1 MKQTNN
7 AIKFL
12 MAQYRAI
19 FKNAYFKGM
28 ATALVLTAGLAAG
41 AAQAN
46 SGYVLQGPDDSK
58 AWKWVELKKDQIT
71 SNSILAGTIA
81 GNKLDT
87 LDSSITPED
96 QAAIKAN
103 GSASNA
109 TIYIGDVPTGALGIG
124 SMTSG
129 AAAGGWATTSGSMI
143 AEASNNTV
151 IVNESGYVDKGKT
164 DARGVIYGGR
174 ANATEGFA
182 VANGNT
188 IRVEKAEASC
198 NKAAAEEKI
207 VGGTALGFTGATAS
221 NNRIII
227 KGTEQ
232 HRQAVAA
239 GNRANTLFGLTGG
252 TVAIKKSGAYGTY
265 EASNNSLE
273 LTAISVNSENTAFL
287 FVAGRADLSSGKPGS
302 AVQVE
307 SGSGIAN
314 NNSVQLS
321 DSVINTSGGSLW
333 ANNIEGGSGSVSTK
347 IDGNGRGISISDST
361 ITSTDNLSLRA
372 SSLTNNKSTGST
384 SVNNSRI
391 EIANTRI
398 NVTGSGKS
406 GEITGAYVQNVA
418 SSNVEAANNTISIT
432 EESSNYNADSKTFAR
447 SITAD
452 ITGANVQNTYSGAD
466 AKLVI
471 SATGNSINVGTAV
484 SVTGD
489 VVGASVSA
497 SGSKIATMSLNDNS
511 VSVAGKVVGNIKAVS
526 FTNQG
531 TAPDA
536 ENNKLSFLNNDVSLL
551 DGADVSSG
559 SLVGGAGKDSVV
571 TIANGSTYTANQTN
585 NNIAS
590 DVIDIDGTVVVDA
603 SKTLTISGF
612 FENGKETADKY
623 HENLTTAGSTAVF
636 KNAGTIKVYGKVV
649 AEDGAVFTGTS
660 ADSQIVVDGY
670 SSKQAAMNDLLKDED
685 RVENAGFG
693 VLGMSSAQLTSYL
706 AADKV
711 LSSTT
716 NDNAGKL
723 VLKSGGALEL
733 TDTGNVDIATT
744 FNFTSGSAQAGQ
756 IQVDA
761 NAQSGG
767 SIIRGNEI
775 TVSRKLASNAVT
787 AGNITAATTY
797 DGLNP
802 LGMSGIQIEANTLH
816 LGASDLSSAKSEDI
830 LFNKATAKNVINF
843 YGLHNNATEEKI
855 KNDGFHLVSAVYG
868 DNYMVTT
875 DQDTGLDYYT
885 ALDGDINGDV
895 TITNDTNDGGSSH
908 SGSLNIQNGNWVA
921 HGNVTLNESG
931 SLLVGG
937 DDGIDDTNSRND
949 PISEDRGPD
958 ATLAFDNDLVVDLSD
973 SADTKITAS
982 GAQTYRYDF
991 DYAAETI
998 GDDRLAQIDL
1008 RNGLTIVGSSA
1019 SGEVGKLNGKTTI
1032 TATSGGVIL
1041 LDSADLNTILTQN
1054 DANSTDSGSGA
1065 YFVANSGGAFIV
1077 TGDVNADFNDFNASG
1092 SISTVHGITLADGG
1106 YLVADSVTISNAGET
1121 GLSTAK
1127 DESSYTF
1134 NSVAWGDGTIDVDD
1148 LVISDLQTTNGT
1160 TKPSGATVYAS
1171 KVTVTEG
1178 DALIHKSLTSNNNTL
1193 ILGVSD
1199 GASEADFTFATDA
1212 VAAEGA
1218 ISVNNLHA
1226 ANGALVFENG
1236 KWDATSTTFDLG
1248 ASGALTV
1255 GGNSGT
1261 DINDQDTYAS
1271 LEALGLKMAAGA
1283 DATIAADGKATFA
1296 RADFSALTVDSG
1308 VVAGTLQNVNVY
1320 GHLIINGDT
1329 SATIT
1334 QNNTQV
1340 DDPKNGVAFG
1350 AEGTLQIRN
1359 NGILEFSGAAVNG
1372 AIIADADYSTAASVT
1387 EAMVDGYTKIANYG
1401 GVLKLDF
1408 ASGTEFSAEAIKQLK
1423 TELFTSGSLND
1434 GVLTAGGIL
1443 NIGDAS
1449 FHGIQ
1454 NPTPLEGEGLSGY
1467 TAKWEDVEDFS
1478 DIYGNDVTNNT
1489 LMQTNVSDIR
1499 VGNRVQGHWGSLSM
1513 ASDSATSAQVTI
1525 AGHTT
1530 LNYAEGNR
1538 GYFISNASR
1547 NAALGADVQAQKSL
1561 KLVNNGT
1568 EASIGNVT
1576 LQGVTDNSGN
1586 ALDVDT
1592 NFTTLE
1598 VTGAGT
1604 TTIRSVNGIGGL
1616 NAQGYG
1622 YADGT
1627 AFKVSANTNVTED
1640 IDNIEYVDVANAS
1653 LSAQNADVHSIN
1665 GINANIT
1672 IADTASFNEA
1682 EVLGGKFSTKLANY
1696 DHRNSDDNTVLVSNG
1711 GTFSA
1716 EKFVFADNTGG
1727 TANSTRG
1734 YLEVGVD
1741 LSLLSAED
1749 LTLDDGSKVTTG
1761 AGYFEAGVMELNG
1774 NTIVVDPEY
1783 GDGTSVAAVGKF
1795 QLNDRQTYKYANDKG
1810 VLEGELLIGKNAALG
1825 IGATLA
1831 ETKDAISTY
1840 QQNGSLQED
1849 RYGSILYLNGQL
1861 TVSNGSSIS
1870 LNSSKDAKTDADIRE
1885 ANKYVIAENQHD
1897 QYAALGLGANTAI
1910 LMTENA
1916 FEDDKGAKTG
1926 TAIYFDRKAAVVNGA
1941 GGDIILAGD
1950 FDAAEKLN
1958 IFNDKDNNG
1967 VRVEGSIDVRTQNG
1981 FLMYTLSGEDEGMG
1995 VQLQVDKVHA
2005 YGVMSDASDPVV
2017 ETLIAYH
2024 TERGGAT
2031 TDSNNNA
2038 GDNSSNDT
2046 VPASVVEAQQPN
2058 TVAQTETRSG
2068 PILDG
2073 TPSDTPN
2080 ENPDQGQDGA
2090 TGGEGDAGTDG
2101 SQDTPQTSNVRGYS
2115 SFLSMVSNNT
2125 HGAPAEAAARL
2136 AIYGGAV
2143 QAAMAA
2149 TSSTTDA
2156 IAARMGVGNTAN
2168 ITMAN
2173 NGQGAALWLA
2183 PVYKTHDSDSFDSQ
2197 GLDYGVDLNLYGV
2210 ALGADFEFMPG
2221 LTAGIMFNVG
2231 SGDADG
2237 QGNAAANNTSNDFD
2251 YWGAAI
2257 YGNYTYDALSVTAD
2271 VSYTAVDNDLE
2282 ATTGMQQYGKLESS
2296 TDTTAISLGV
2306 TAKYTFDFGGVEVA
2320 PHAGLRYT
2328 NIDLD
2333 DYSIKSNG
2341 ETIADYSADKVNIF
2355 SIPVGVTFAKEFT
2368 GDAWTVKPSLDLTLT
2383 GNFGDDDIS
2392 GDVSWTGVDGLVT
2405 PVSSEYMDDFTYG
2418 ATLGIEAA
2426 STGGFSLG
2434 LGVNYTGSSNVDE
2447 FGVNANAR
2455 FVF

>member
-19 FKNAYFKGM
+19 FKNAYFKGI
-28 ATALVLTAGLAAG
+28 ATALVLTAGLGMTANTAEAKALTLTGDNTHYYFNASNTEWYQHKATNHTQNGITAG
-41 AAQAN
+41 A
-46 SGYVLQGPDDSK
+46 
-58 AWKWVELKKDQIT
+58 
-71 SNSILAGTIA
+71 IA
-81 GNKLDT
+81 GDGLSGSTISTEQKLNTATSGDIVIGSGSGALT
-87 LDSSITPED
+87 SIT
-96 QAAIKAN
+96 KGN
-103 GSASNA
+103 
-109 TIYIGDVPTGALGIG
+109 V
-124 SMTSG
+124 
-129 AAAGGWATTSGSMI
+129 AGGWAQADDDSAITVSAIHNNVTVNSSGSVTKNSQ
-143 AEASNNTV
+143 SN
-151 IVNESGYVDKGKT
+151 
-164 DARGVIYGGR
+164 RGGIYGGY
-174 ANATEGFA
+174 ALA
-182 VANGNT
+182 
-188 IRVEKAEASC
+188 KAGTAIASF
-198 NKAAAEEKI
+198 NEITVQKGQNYRSTAAADEFI
-207 VGGTALGFTGATAS
+207 RGGRATGKLGATANS
-221 NNRIII
+221 NIVTITGEDGHLQNVAVGS
-227 KGTEQ
+227 GTGYIGLGGGM
-232 HRQAVAA
+232 AVVSSNDAQ
-239 GNRANTLFGLTGG
+239 
-252 TVAIKKSGAYGTY
+252 GTY
-265 EASNNSLE
+265 EASGNELL
-273 LTAISVNSENTAFL
+273 LTAIDANNDGQSLNFTGGKS
-287 FVAGRADLSSGKPGS
+287 DLSSGGS
-302 AVQVE
+302 
-307 SGSGIAN
+307 STGTTNTKGIASN
-314 NNSVQLS
+314 NYIQLKDSNINVSGGTLFANQVQGASGASV
-321 DSVINTSGGSLW
+321 SVI
-333 ANNIEGGSGSVSTK
+333 
-347 IDGNGRGISISDST
+347 DGQGRGISISDSKISNSASKNSARLNVIANRIYGEGSGDSSAT
-361 ITSTDNLSLRA
+361 NGLLS
-372 SSLTNNKSTGST
+372 
-384 SVNNSRI
+384 
-391 EIANTRI
+391 IANTSI
-398 NVTGSGKS
+398 SKGKS
-406 GEITGAYVQNVA
+406 IITLAGADLDVKSLSSLATNNVVQITEQSKNYNSDTKGYTNEISADIRGVNITNREN
-418 SSNVEAANNTISIT
+418 SSNKFVIT
-432 EESSNYNADSKTFAR
+432 
-447 SITAD
+447 
-452 ITGANVQNTYSGAD
+452 
-466 AKLVI
+466 
-471 SATGNSINVGTAV
+471 ATGNEVNIGQYV
-484 SVTGD
+484 SVIGD
-489 VVGASVSA
+489 VTGARVTA
-497 SGSKIATMSLNDNS
+497 SGDKIDSMQLNDNS

-526 FTNQG
+526 YTNSDTG
-531 TAPDA
+531 GSIDA
-536 ENNKLSFLNNDVSLL
+536 KKNKLSFLNNDVSLL
-551 DGADVSSG
+551 NGADVSSG
-559 SLVGGAGKDSVV
+559 DLVGGAGKNSVI
-571 TIANGSTYTANQTN
+571 TIAAGSTYTANQDGGN
-585 NNIAS
+585 SIAS

-603 SKTLTISGF
+603 SKELTISGF
-612 FENGKETADKY
+612 FENGKEDANKY
-623 HENLTTAGSTAVF
+623 HENLTTVGSTAVF
-636 KNAGTIKVYGKVV
+636 KNAGTINVYGKVM

-660 ADSQIVVDGY
+660 ADSQIVVDA
-670 SSKQAAMNDLLKDED
+670 SKGVSDLDSLLAPENQ
-685 RVENAGFG
+685 VENADLG
-693 VLGMSSAQLTSYL
+693 VLGMSSAQLKSYL
-706 AADKV
+706 SADKV
-711 LSSTT
+711 LNNT
-716 NDNAGKL
+716 NNDIAGKL
-723 VLKSGGALEL
+723 VLQSGGALEL

-744 FNFTSGSAQAGQ
+744 FNFTSGSAVAGQ
-756 IQVDA
+756 IEVVDDDT
-761 NAQSGG
+761 NGG

-775 TVSRKLASNAVT
+775 TVSRQLASNAVT

-797 DGLNP
+797 EGLTAT
-802 LGMSGIQIEANTLH
+802 GMTGIQIEANTLH

-830 LFNKATAKNVINF
+830 LFDKATAKNVINF
-843 YGLHNNATEEKI
+843 YGLHNDTKEDGI
-855 KNDGFHLVSAVYG
+855 QNDGFHLVSDVLG

-895 TITNDTNDGGSSH
+895 TITNDTNSH
-908 SGSLNIQNGNWVA
+908 SGSLTIQNGNWVA
-921 HGNVTLNESG
+921 HGNVTLNKSG
-931 SLLVGG
+931 SLVVGG
-937 DDGIDDTNSRND
+937 DDGIDETGIGDGKIAEN
-949 PISEDRGPD
+949 RGPD

-973 SADTKITAS
+973 SAETEIKAEGEIST
-982 GAQTYRYDF
+982 RYNF
-991 DYAAETI
+991 EKAAETI

-1008 RNGLTIVGSSA
+1008 RNGLTIVGRQSD
-1019 SGEVGKLNGKTTI
+1019 GKFQGTTTI

-1041 LDSADLNTILTQN
+1041 LDSSDLNTILSQN
-1054 DANSTDSGSGA
+1054 DKIDDADGTASTSGA
-1065 YFVANSGGAFIV
+1065 FFKADNGGAFIV
-1077 TGDVNADFNDFNASG
+1077 TGDVAADFNDFNADG
-1092 SISTVHGITLADGG
+1092 AKNGITLNNKG
-1106 YLVADSVTISNAGET
+1106 YLVADSVTISNAGEA
-1121 GLSTAK
+1121 GLNSAQ
-1127 DESSYTF
+1127 DESNSYDF
-1134 NSVAWGDGTIDVDD
+1134 KKVAWGNGTIKVDD
-1148 LVISDLQTTNGT
+1148 LVISDLQTTKG
-1160 TKPSGATVYAS
+1160 TKPAGSTVYAS

-1193 ILGVSD
+1193 ILGD
-1199 GASEADFTFATDA
+1199 AETAANKANFTFATDA
-1212 VAAEGA
+1212 VAEEGA

-1248 ASGALTV
+1248 ASGTLTV
-1255 GGNSGT
+1255 GGDSYT
-1261 DINDQDTYAS
+1261 DINDQDTYAT
-1271 LEALGLKMAAGA
+1271 LEALSLKMAAGA

-1296 RADFSALTVDSG
+1296 RADFSALTVGSNPSG
-1308 VVAGTLQNVNVY
+1308 DPQNVNVY

-1329 SATIT
+1329 SATIAG

-1401 GVLKLDF
+1401 GVLKLNF
-1408 ASGTEFSAEAIKQLK
+1408 ASGTEFSDEAIKQLK
-1423 TELFTSGSLND
+1423 TELFTASSLND

-1443 NIGDAS
+1443 HIGDAS
-1449 FHGIQ
+1449 FHGIK
-1454 NPTPLEGEGLSGY
+1454 NPDPLEGEGLSGY
-1467 TAKWEDVEDFS
+1467 KAKWEDVKDFS
-1478 DIYGNDVTNNT
+1478 DIYGTDVVNT
-1489 LMQTNVSDIR
+1489 TLSHTNVYDIR
-1499 VGNRVQGHWGSLSM
+1499 AGEQVQGHWGSLTM

-1530 LNYAEGNR
+1530 LYYAEGNR

-1576 LQGVTDNSGN
+1576 LQGVTDKSGN

-1604 TTIRSVNGIGGL
+1604 TTIRSVNGIGGI
-1616 NAQGYG
+1616 NAQG

-1682 EVLGGKFSTKLANY
+1682 EILGGTFTTKLANY
-1696 DHRNSDDNTVLVSNG
+1696 DHLSDDDNTVLVSNG

-1741 LSLLSAED
+1741 LSLLSDEE

-1783 GDGTSVAAVGKF
+1783 GDNTSVAAVGKF
-1795 QLNDRQTYKYANDKG
+1795 QLNDRQTYKYDNDKG

-1825 IGATLA
+1825 VGATLA

-1861 TVSNGSSIS
+1861 TVSDGSSIS

-1885 ANKYVIAENQHD
+1885 ANKYVIAENQHN

-1981 FLMYTLSGEDEGMG
+1981 FLMYTLSGEDVGMG
-1995 VQLQVDKVHA
+1995 VQLEVDKAHA
-2005 YGVMSDASDPVV
+2005 YGIMSDASDPVI

-2031 TDSNNNA
+2031 TDSNTNA
-2038 GDNSSNDT
+2038 GDSSSDET
-2046 VPASVVEAQQPN
+2046 IQASVIETQQSS
-2058 TVAQTETRSG
+2058 TVAQTENRSG
-2068 PILDG
+2068 AILD
-2073 TPSDTPN
+2073 TPSNTTP

-2090 TGGEGDAGTDG
+2090 TGGEGSGNEGTGSEG
-2101 SQDTPQTSNVRGYS
+2101 SQDTTQTSNIRGYS

-2210 ALGADFEFMPG
+2210 ALGADFEFMPS
-2221 LTAGIMFNVG
+2221 LKAGIMFNVG

-2237 QGNAAANNTSNDFD
+2237 QGNTAANNT
-2251 YWGAAI
+2251 GAAI

-2282 ATTGMQQYGKLESS
+2282 ATTGMDQFTKLESS

-2341 ETIADYSADKVNIF
+2341 ETIADYNADKVNIF

-2368 GDAWTVKPSLDLTLT
+2368 GDAWTVKPSLDLTLS

-2392 GDVSWTGVDGLVT
+2392 GDVSWTGVDNLVT

>member
-41 AAQAN
+41 AAQAAAATEGYLYRNTKWDNNGSSYEYIAINAILAGQVAGDALKYDGNALDANKQSTTASGGTLTIGERN
-46 SGYVLQGPDDSK
+46 SGDGTQYMQNGTAAGNWAEASGSGVNVTATSGSVTVNSNGYVLNKG
-58 AWKWVELKKDQIT
+58 
-71 SNSILAGTIA
+71 SNT
-81 GNKLDT
+81 
-87 LDSSITPED
+87 
-96 QAAIKAN
+96 
-103 GSASNA
+103 
-109 TIYIGDVPTGALGIG
+109 
-124 SMTSG
+124 
-129 AAAGGWATTSGSMI
+129 
-143 AEASNNTV
+143 
-151 IVNESGYVDKGKT
+151 
-164 DARGVIYGGR
+164 ARGVIYGGR
-174 ANATEGFA
+174 ASSLAGSATATYNKVLVKRTADLNTPAASNA
-182 VANGNT
+182 
-188 IRVEKAEASC
+188 IRGAHAH
-198 NKAAAEEKI
+198 
-207 VGGTALGFTGATAS
+207 GFTGATA
-221 NNRIII
+221 NN
-227 KGTEQ
+227 
-232 HRQAVAA
+232 
-239 GNRANTLFGLTGG
+239 NTVEIYGYTNGG
-252 TVAIKKSGAYGTY
+252 TTTRQEIAVQGATDLNAGTAVIASVKVDGQANGKADQATGKY
-265 EASNNSLE
+265 EASNNDIT
-273 LTAISVNSENTAFL
+273 LTYVSATSTSKAL
-287 FVAGRADLSSGKPGS
+287 DFVAGKVGLGIKSKYASGAYGVAENNHFKMTN
-302 AVQVE
+302 
-307 SGSGIAN
+307 GI
-314 NNSVQLS
+314 
-321 DSVINTSGGSLW
+321 INTSGGYLRANWITNASGAGTASIDGKGRGIEIVDSEISTKDTTTLSLIVNEVDHLGTGTVK
-333 ANNIEGGSGSVSTK
+333 ADNGRISIDHTQINDGVNVIGSKVSTK
-347 IDGNGRGISISDST
+347 GVT
-361 ITSTDNLSLRA
+361 TSA
-372 SSLTNNKSTGST
+372 SNNE
-384 SVNNSRI
+384 V
-391 EIANTRI
+391 
-398 NVTGSGKS
+398 
-406 GEITGAYVQNVA
+406 
-418 SSNVEAANNTISIT
+418 SIT
-432 EESSNYNADSKTFAR
+432 EKSTNYDSTTKTYQK
-447 SITAD
+447 SVNAD
-452 ITGANVQNTYSGAD
+452 ITGATVTNNGTAD
-466 AKLVI
+466 KLVI
-471 SATGNSINVGTAV
+471 NATGNSIDIGSAV
-484 SVTGD
+484 SVSGD
-489 VVGASVSA
+489 VFGASVSA
-497 SGSKIATMSLNDNS
+497 SGDKIATMNLNDNS
-511 VSVAGKVVGNIKAVS
+511 VSVAGKVVGNVKAVS
-526 FTNQG
+526 YTNSNAG
-531 TAPDA
+531 GSIVAKK
-536 ENNKLSFLNNDVSLL
+536 NKLSFLNNDVSLL
-551 DGADVSSG
+551 AGADVSSG
-559 SLVGGAGKDSVV
+559 DLVGGAGKDSVL
-571 TIANGSTYTANQTN
+571 TIAAGSTYTANQAIN
-585 NNIAS
+585 KIAS
-590 DVIDIDGTVVVDA
+590 DVIDIDGTVIVEAD
-603 SKTLTISGF
+603 KTLNISGF
-612 FENGKETADKY
+612 YKNGLNTAKRY
-623 HENLTTAGSTAVF
+623 HENLTTVGSSAVI
-636 KNAGTIKVYGKVV
+636 KNAGTIQVYGKVM
-649 AEDGAVFTGTS
+649 ADNGAIFTGTS
-660 ADSQIVVDGY
+660 ANSEIVVDA
-670 SSKQAAMNDLLKDED
+670 SKGVKNLDSLLAPENQ
-685 RVENAGFG
+685 VENADLG
-693 VLGMSSAQLTSYL
+693 VLGMSSAQLKSYL
-706 AADKV
+706 SVDKV

-716 NDNAGKL
+716 NDIAGKL
-723 VLKSGGALEL
+723 VLQSGGALEL

-744 FNFTSGSAQAGQ
+744 FNFTSGAAVAGQ

-761 NAQSGG
+761 NDVNSG

-797 DGLNP
+797 TGLTAT
-802 LGMSGIQIEANTLH
+802 GMTGIQIEANTLH
-816 LGASDLSSAKSEDI
+816 LGASDLSSDKSEEI
-830 LFNKATAKNVINF
+830 LFDKATAKNVINF
-843 YGLHNNATEEKI
+843 YGLHNDSTEE

-895 TITNDTNDGGSSH
+895 TITKDDKTN
-908 SGSLNIQNGNWVA
+908 SGSLNIKNGNWVA

-931 SLLVGG
+931 SLVVGR
-937 DDGIDDTNSRND
+937 DDGIDETGTGNNQ
-949 PISEDRGPD
+949 ITENRGPD
-958 ATLAFDNDLVVDLSD
+958 ATLAFDNDLVVDLST
-973 SADTKITAS
+973 SAVTEIKAEGEIS
-982 GAQTYRYDF
+982 ERYDF

-1008 RNGLTIVGSSA
+1008 RNGLTIKGDTN
-1019 SGEVGKLNGKTTI
+1019 GKLNGKTTI

-1041 LDSADLNTILTQN
+1041 LDSSDLNTILTQN
-1054 DANSTDSGSGA
+1054 DANGTESGSGA
-1065 YFVANSGGAFIV
+1065 LFVANSGGAFIV
-1077 TGDVNADFNDFNASG
+1077 TGDVNADFDDFNASG
-1092 SISTVHGITLADGG
+1092 SSSNVNGITLADDG
-1106 YLVADSVTISNAGET
+1106 YLVADSVTISNAGEA
-1121 GLSTAK
+1121 GLNSAQ
-1127 DESSYTF
+1127 DESSSSF
-1134 NSVAWGDGTIDVDD
+1134 NFKEVAWGDGTIEVDD

-1160 TKPSGATVYAS
+1160 SKPSGASVYAS

-1212 VAAEGA
+1212 FADEGA
-1218 ISVNNLHA
+1218 ISVNNLQVL
-1226 ANGALVFENG
+1226 NGSSLTFHNG

-1248 ASGALTV
+1248 ANGALTV
-1255 GGNSGT
+1255 GGDSHS
-1261 DINDQDTYAS
+1261 DINDQDTYAT
-1271 LEALGLKMAAGA
+1271 LNALGLKMAAGA

-1296 RADFSALTVDSG
+1296 RADFSALTVGSNPSG
-1308 VVAGTLQNVNVY
+1308 DPQNVNVY

-1334 QNNTQV
+1334 QNNAQV

-1359 NGILEFSGAAVNG
+1359 NGILEFGSAAVNG

-1387 EAMVDGYTKIANYG
+1387 DAMVDGYTKIANNG
-1401 GVLKLDF
+1401 GVLKLNF
-1408 ASGTEFSAEAIKQLK
+1408 ASGTEFSDEAIKQLK
-1423 TELFTSGSLND
+1423 TELFTASSLND

-1443 NIGDAS
+1443 HIGDAS
-1449 FHGIQ
+1449 FHGIK
-1454 NPTPLEGEGLSGY
+1454 NPDPLEGEGLSGY
-1467 TAKWEDVEDFS
+1467 KAKWKDVKDFS
-1478 DIYGNDVTNNT
+1478 DIYGTDVVNT
-1489 LMQTNVSDIR
+1489 TLSHTNVYDIR
-1499 VGNRVQGHWGSLSM
+1499 AGEQVQGHWGSLTM

-1576 LQGVTDNSGN
+1576 LQGVSESSGN
-1586 ALDVDT
+1586 NILDVKK
-1592 NFTTLE
+1592 NYTTLE

-1604 TTIRSVNGIGGL
+1604 TSILSVKGMGTDDGQGH
-1616 NAQGYG
+1616 AQG
-1622 YADGT
+1622 T
-1627 AFKVSANTNVTED
+1627 VFKVNANTNVTED

-1716 EKFVFADNTGG
+1716 EKFVFADHTGSIG
-1727 TANSTRG
+1727 EGTRG
-1734 YLEVGVD
+1734 YLEVGID
-1741 LSLLSAED
+1741 LSLLPAED
-1749 LTLDDGSKVTTG
+1749 LTLDDDSKVTTG

-1783 GDGTSVAAVGKF
+1783 GDNTSVAAVGKF
-1795 QLNDRQTYKYANDKG
+1795 QLNDRQTYKYDNDKG

-1831 ETKDAISTY
+1831 ETKNAISTY

-1981 FLMYTLSGEDEGMG
+1981 FLMYTLSGEDAGMG
-1995 VQLQVDKVHA
+1995 VQLEVDKAHA
-2005 YGVMSDASDPVV
+2005 YGIMSDASDPVI

-2031 TDSNNNA
+2031 TDSNTNA
-2038 GDNSSNDT
+2038 GDSSSDET
-2046 VPASVVEAQQPN
+2046 IQASVIETQQSS
-2058 TVAQTETRSG
+2058 TVAQTENRSG
-2068 PILDG
+2068 AILD
-2073 TPSDTPN
+2073 TPSDTTP

-2090 TGGEGDAGTDG
+2090 TGGEGSGNEGTGSDG
-2101 SQDTPQTSNVRGYS
+2101 SQDSTQTSNVRGYS

-2251 YWGAAI
+2251 YWGAAL

-2282 ATTGMQQYGKLESS
+2282 ATTGMDQFTKLESS

-2306 TAKYTFDFGGVEVA
+2306 TAKYTFDLAGVEVA

-2341 ETIADYSADKVNIF
+2341 ESIADYSADKVNIF

-2392 GDVSWTGVDGLVT
+2392 GDVSWTGVNNLVT

>member
-1 MKQTNN
+1 MT
-7 AIKFL
+7 L
-12 MAQYRAI
+12 
-19 FKNAYFKGM
+19 
-28 ATALVLTAGLAAG
+28 LA
-41 AAQAN
+41 
-46 SGYVLQGPDDSK
+46 
-58 AWKWVELKKDQIT
+58 
-71 SNSILAGTIA
+71 
-81 GNKLDT
+81 
-87 LDSSITPED
+87 
-96 QAAIKAN
+96 
-103 GSASNA
+103 
-109 TIYIGDVPTGALGIG
+109 
-124 SMTSG
+124 
-129 AAAGGWATTSGSMI
+129 
-143 AEASNNTV
+143 
-151 IVNESGYVDKGKT
+151 
-164 DARGVIYGGR
+164 
-174 ANATEGFA
+174 
-182 VANGNT
+182 
-188 IRVEKAEASC
+188 
-198 NKAAAEEKI
+198 
-207 VGGTALGFTGATAS
+207 
-221 NNRIII
+221 
-227 KGTEQ
+227 
-232 HRQAVAA
+232 
-239 GNRANTLFGLTGG
+239 
-252 TVAIKKSGAYGTY
+252 
-265 EASNNSLE
+265 
-273 LTAISVNSENTAFL
+273 
-287 FVAGRADLSSGKPGS
+287 
-302 AVQVE
+302 
-307 SGSGIAN
+307 
-314 NNSVQLS
+314 
-321 DSVINTSGGSLW
+321 
-333 ANNIEGGSGSVSTK
+333 
-347 IDGNGRGISISDST
+347 
-361 ITSTDNLSLRA
+361 
-372 SSLTNNKSTGST
+372 
-384 SVNNSRI
+384 
-391 EIANTRI
+391 
-398 NVTGSGKS
+398 
-406 GEITGAYVQNVA
+406 
-418 SSNVEAANNTISIT
+418 
-432 EESSNYNADSKTFAR
+432 
-447 SITAD
+447 
-452 ITGANVQNTYSGAD
+452 GANV
-466 AKLVI
+466 
-471 SATGNSINVGTAV
+471 
-484 SVTGD
+484 
-489 VVGASVSA
+489 
-497 SGSKIATMSLNDNS
+497 
-511 VSVAGKVVGNIKAVS
+511 
-526 FTNQG
+526 
-531 TAPDA
+531 
-536 ENNKLSFLNNDVSLL
+536 
-551 DGADVSSG
+551 SSG
-559 SLVGGAGKDSVV
+559 NLLGGAGKDSVV
-571 TIANGSTYTANQTN
+571 TIAANSTYVVDAANQT
-585 NNIAS
+585 IGS
-590 DVIDIDGTVVVDA
+590 DVVDIDGTIDVKEG
-603 SKTLTISGF
+603 KTLWLNGF
-612 FENGKETADKY
+612 FKDGFSVNSNKFN
-623 HENLTTAGSTAVF
+623 ENLTSVGSSAVF
-636 KNAGTIKVYGKVV
+636 KNAGTINIYGKVM
-649 AEDGAVFTGTS
+649 AESGAVFTATS
-660 ADSQIVVDGY
+660 SDALIKVTADSNAQVNMDKE
-670 SSKQAAMNDLLKDED
+670 SLLKPED
-685 RVENAGFG
+685 RVANAGFG
-693 VLGMSSAQLTSYL
+693 VMGLSSAQLASYL
-706 AADKV
+706 TADKV
-711 LSSTT
+711 LGSNT
-716 NDNAGKL
+716 NDFAGKIQFT
-723 VLKSGGALEL
+723 SGAALEL
-733 TDTGNVDIATT
+733 TDTANVDLSTT
-744 FNFTSGSAQAGQ
+744 FNFTSGAAAAGQ
-756 IQVDA
+756 IQVDTDA
-761 NAQSGG
+761 TSGKG
-767 SIIRGNEI
+767 TIIRGNELTI
-775 TVSRKLASNAVT
+775 SRQLASNAVT
-787 AGNITAATTY
+787 AGSITAATTY
-797 DGLNP
+797 EGLQA
-802 LGMSGIQIEANTLH
+802 LGMSGLQIEANTLH
-816 LGASDLSSAKSEDI
+816 LGASDLTSARAEDI
-830 LFNKATAKNVINF
+830 LFDKATAKNVINF
-843 YGLHNNATEEKI
+843 YGLHNDKTDEGIA
-855 KNDGFHLVSAVYG
+855 NDGFHLVSDVYG
-868 DNYMVTT
+868 DNYMLTT
-875 DQDTGLDYYT
+875 DQNTGFDYYT

-895 TITNDTNDGGSSH
+895 TITDDNTN
-908 SGSLNIQNGNWVA
+908 SGSLVIQNGNWVA
-921 HGNVTLNESG
+921 HGNVKLTG
-931 SLLVGG
+931 DGKLLVGNG
-937 DDGIDDTNSRND
+937 EDGIEDNDTGDTDTS
-949 PISEDRGPD
+949 PD
-958 ATLAFDNDLVVDLSD
+958 ATLAFDNDLVVDLSTTGT
-973 SADTKITAS
+973 DTTIEAK
-982 GAQTYRYDF
+982 GAIDGRYDF
-991 DYAAETI
+991 EHAAETV

-1008 RNGLTIVGSSA
+1008 RNGLTIVGQPSD
-1019 SGEVGKLNGKTTI
+1019 GKFQGTATI

-1041 LDSADLNTILTQN
+1041 LDSSDLNTILSQN
-1054 DANSTDSGSGA
+1054 DKIDNADGTASTSGA
-1065 YFVANSGGAFIV
+1065 SFKADNGGAFIV
-1077 TGDVNADFNDFNASG
+1077 TGDVAADFNDFNASG
-1092 SISTVHGITLADGG
+1092 SSSTVNGITLADGG
-1106 YLVADSVTISNAGET
+1106 YLVADSVTISNAGEA
-1121 GLSTAK
+1121 GLNSAQ
-1127 DESSYTF
+1127 DESSSYKF
-1134 NSVAWGDGTIDVDD
+1134 KEVEWGDGTIEVDD

-1160 TKPSGATVYAS
+1160 SKPSGASVYAS

-1193 ILGVSD
+1193 ILGVED
-1199 GASEADFTFATDA
+1199 GASEADFIFATDA
-1212 VAAEGA
+1212 VAGEGA
-1218 ISVNNLHA
+1218 ISVNNLQVL
-1226 ANGALVFENG
+1226 NGSSLTFHNG

-1255 GGNSGT
+1255 GGNSDT
-1261 DINDQDTYAS
+1261 DINDQDTSAT

-1296 RADFSALTVDSG
+1296 RADFSALTVDSSAP
-1308 VVAGTLQNVNVY
+1308 AGTLQNVNVY

-1334 QNNTQV
+1334 QNNAQV

-1359 NGILEFSGAAVNG
+1359 NGILEFRGAAVNG

-1401 GVLKLDF
+1401 GVLKLNF
-1408 ASGTEFSAEAIKQLK
+1408 ASGTEFSADAIKQLK

-1443 NIGDAS
+1443 HIGDAS
-1449 FHGIQ
+1449 FHGIK
-1454 NPTPLEGEGLSGY
+1454 NPDPLEGEGLSGY
-1467 TAKWEDVEDFS
+1467 KAKWEDVKDFS
-1478 DIYGNDVTNNT
+1478 DIYGTDVVNT
-1489 LMQTNVSDIR
+1489 TLSHTNVYDIR
-1499 VGNRVQGHWGSLSM
+1499 AGEQVQGHWGSLTM
-1513 ASDSATSAQVTI
+1513 ASDSANSAQVTI

-1576 LQGVTDNSGN
+1576 LQGVSESSGN
-1586 ALDVDT
+1586 NILDVKK
-1592 NFTTLE
+1592 NYTTLE

-1604 TTIRSVNGIGGL
+1604 TSILSVKGMGTDDGQGH
-1616 NAQGYG
+1616 AQG
-1622 YADGT
+1622 T
-1627 AFKVSANTNVTED
+1627 VFKVNANTNVTED

-1741 LSLLSAED
+1741 LSLLSDEE
-1749 LTLDDGSKVTTG
+1749 LTLDDGSHVTTG
-1761 AGYFEAGVMELNG
+1761 TGYFEAGVVELNG

-1783 GDGTSVAAVGKF
+1783 GDNTSVAAVGKF

-1981 FLMYTLSGEDEGMG
+1981 FLMYTLSGEDAGMG
-1995 VQLQVDKVHA
+1995 VQLEVDKAHA
-2005 YGVMSDASDPVV
+2005 YGIMSDASDPVI

-2031 TDSNNNA
+2031 TDSNTSA
-2038 GDNSSNDT
+2038 GNSNSDET
-2046 VPASVVEAQQPN
+2046 IQASVIETQQSS
-2058 TVAQTETRSG
+2058 TVAQTENRSG
-2068 PILDG
+2068 AILD
-2073 TPSDTPN
+2073 TPSDTTP

-2090 TGGEGDAGTDG
+2090 TGGEGSGNEGTGSDG
-2101 SQDTPQTSNVRGYS
+2101 SQDSTQTSNVRGYS

-2221 LTAGIMFNVG
+2221 LKAGVMFNVG

-2282 ATTGMQQYGKLESS
+2282 ATTGMDQFTKLESS

-2306 TAKYTFDFGGVEVA
+2306 TAKYTFDLAGVEVA

-2341 ETIADYSADKVNIF
+2341 ESIADYSADKVNIF

>member
-1 MKQTNN
+1 ME
-7 AIKFL
+7 
-12 MAQYRAI
+12 R
-19 FKNAYFKGM
+19 
-28 ATALVLTAGLAAG
+28 
-41 AAQAN
+41 
-46 SGYVLQGPDDSK
+46 P
-58 AWKWVELKKDQIT
+58 
-71 SNSILAGTIA
+71 
-81 GNKLDT
+81 
-87 LDSSITPED
+87 
-96 QAAIKAN
+96 
-103 GSASNA
+103 
-109 TIYIGDVPTGALGIG
+109 
-124 SMTSG
+124 
-129 AAAGGWATTSGSMI
+129 
-143 AEASNNTV
+143 
-151 IVNESGYVDKGKT
+151 
-164 DARGVIYGGR
+164 
-174 ANATEGFA
+174 
-182 VANGNT
+182 
-188 IRVEKAEASC
+188 
-198 NKAAAEEKI
+198 
-207 VGGTALGFTGATAS
+207 
-221 NNRIII
+221 
-227 KGTEQ
+227 
-232 HRQAVAA
+232 
-239 GNRANTLFGLTGG
+239 
-252 TVAIKKSGAYGTY
+252 
-265 EASNNSLE
+265 
-273 LTAISVNSENTAFL
+273 
-287 FVAGRADLSSGKPGS
+287 
-302 AVQVE
+302 
-307 SGSGIAN
+307 
-314 NNSVQLS
+314 
-321 DSVINTSGGSLW
+321 
-333 ANNIEGGSGSVSTK
+333 
-347 IDGNGRGISISDST
+347 
-361 ITSTDNLSLRA
+361 
-372 SSLTNNKSTGST
+372 
-384 SVNNSRI
+384 
-391 EIANTRI
+391 
-398 NVTGSGKS
+398 
-406 GEITGAYVQNVA
+406 
-418 SSNVEAANNTISIT
+418 T
-432 EESSNYNADSKTFAR
+432 EESSNYKADSKTFKR

-452 ITGANVQNTYSGAD
+452 ITGAEVKNTYNTAQ
-466 AKLVI
+466 KLVI
-471 SATGNSINVGTAV
+471 NATGNSIDIGSAV

-497 SGSKIATMSLNDNS
+497 SGDKIATMSLNDNS
-511 VSVAGKVVGNIKAVS
+511 VSVAGKVVGNVKAVN
-526 FTNQG
+526 FTNTKSSG
-531 TAPDA
+531 
-536 ENNKLSFLNNDVSLL
+536 EVSGSVSFLNNDVSLL
-551 DGADVSSG
+551 NGADVSSG
-559 SLVGGAGKDSVV
+559 DLVGGAGKNSVI
-571 TIANGSTYTANQTN
+571 TIAAGSTYTANQTTN
-585 NNIAS
+585 SIAS
-590 DVIDIDGTVVVDA
+590 DVIDIDGTVIVDA
-603 SKTLTISGF
+603 SKELTISGF
-612 FENGKETADKY
+612 FKDGDEDATEY
-623 HENLTTAGSTAVF
+623 HENLTSVGSTAVF
-636 KNAGTIKVYGKVV
+636 KNAGTINVYGKVM
-649 AEDGAVFTGTS
+649 AENGAVFTGTNANS
-660 ADSQIVVDGY
+660 KIVVDA
-670 SSKQAAMNDLLKDED
+670 SKGVDDLDTLLKPED
-685 RVENAGFG
+685 QVENAGLG

-706 AADKV
+706 NVDKV
-711 LSSTT
+711 LSSNT
-716 NDNAGKL
+716 NDSAGQV
-723 VLKSGGALEL
+723 VLQSGAALEL

-744 FNFTSGSAQAGQ
+744 FNFTSGAAQPGQ
-756 IQVDA
+756 IQVDSSA
-761 NAQSGG
+761 NSG

-775 TVSRKLASNAVT
+775 TVSRQLASNAVT

-797 DGLNP
+797 EGLTAT
-802 LGMSGIQIEANTLH
+802 GMTGIQIEANTLH

-830 LFNKATAKNVINF
+830 LFDKATAKNVINF
-843 YGLHNNATEEKI
+843 YGLHNDSTEE
-855 KNDGFHLVSAVYG
+855 KNDGFHLVSDVLG

-895 TITNDTNDGGSSH
+895 TITNDSNSH
-908 SGSLNIQNGNWVA
+908 SGSLTIQNGNWVA
-921 HGNVTLNESG
+921 HGNVKLTG
-931 SLLVGG
+931 DGKLLVGNG
-937 DDGIDDTNSRND
+937 EDGIEDNDTGDTDTS
-949 PISEDRGPD
+949 PD
-958 ATLAFDNDLVVDLSD
+958 ATLAFDNDLVVDLSTTGT
-973 SADTKITAS
+973 DTTIEAK
-982 GAQTYRYDF
+982 GAIDGRYDF
-991 DYAAETI
+991 AEAAETI

-1008 RNGLTIVGSSA
+1008 RNGLTIKGDTN
-1019 SGEVGKLNGKTTI
+1019 GKLNGKTTI

-1041 LDSADLNTILTQN
+1041 LDSSDLNTILTQN
-1054 DANSTDSGSGA
+1054 DANGTESGSGA
-1065 YFVANSGGAFIV
+1065 LFVANSGGAFIV
-1077 TGDVNADFNDFNASG
+1077 TGDVNADFDDFNASG
-1092 SISTVHGITLADGG
+1092 STSNVHGITLADDG
-1106 YLVADSVTISNAGET
+1106 YLVADSVTISNAGEA
-1121 GLSTAK
+1121 GLNSAQ
-1127 DESSYTF
+1127 DESSYNNF
-1134 NSVAWGDGTIDVDD
+1134 KKVAWGDGTIEVDD

-1160 TKPSGATVYAS
+1160 SKPSGASVYAS

-1193 ILGVSD
+1193 ILGGESTQ
-1199 GASEADFTFATDA
+1199 ANFTFATDA
-1212 VAAEGA
+1212 VADEGA
-1218 ISVNNLHA
+1218 ISVNNLQA
-1226 ANGALVFENG
+1226 ANGKLEFLNG

-1248 ASGALTV
+1248 ASGTLTV
-1255 GGNSGT
+1255 GGDSHS
-1261 DINDQDTYAS
+1261 DINEQDTYAT
-1271 LEALGLKMAAGA
+1271 LEALSLKMAAGA

-1308 VVAGTLQNVNVY
+1308 VDSTLQNVNVY
-1320 GHLIINGDT
+1320 GHLLINGDT

-1334 QNNTQV
+1334 QNNAQV

-1443 NIGDAS
+1443 HIGDAS
-1449 FHGIQ
+1449 FHGIK
-1454 NPTPLEGEGLSGY
+1454 NPDPLEGEGLSGY
-1467 TAKWEDVEDFS
+1467 KAKWEDVKDFS
-1478 DIYGNDVTNNT
+1478 DIYGTDVVNT
-1489 LMQTNVSDIR
+1489 TLSHTNVYDIR
-1499 VGNRVQGHWGSLSM
+1499 AGEQVQGHWGSLTM

-1568 EASIGNVT
+1568 EASIANVT
-1576 LQGVTDNSGN
+1576 LQGVTDSGGN
-1586 ALDVDT
+1586 ALDVEK
-1592 NFTTLE
+1592 NYTTLE

-1604 TTIRSVNGIGGL
+1604 TTINAVNGIGGI
-1616 NAQGYG
+1616 NTDG
-1622 YADGT
+1622 YANGT
-1627 AFKVSANTNVTED
+1627 IFKVSAHTNVTED
-1640 IDNIEYVDVANAS
+1640 IENIKYVNVANAA
-1653 LSAQNADVHSIN
+1653 LTAQNADVHSIT
-1665 GINANIT
+1665 GINGNIT

-1682 EVLGGKFSTKLANY
+1682 EVLGGTFTTKLANY

-1716 EKFVFADNTGG
+1716 EKFVFADNTGNIG
-1727 TANSTRG
+1727 EDERG

-1741 LSLLSAED
+1741 LNLLSDED

-1761 AGYFEAGVMELNG
+1761 AGYFEAGVVELNG

-1783 GDGTSVAAVGKF
+1783 GDNTSVAAVGKF
-1795 QLNDRQTYKYANDKG
+1795 QLNDRQTYKYDNDKG

-1885 ANKYVIAENQHD
+1885 SNKYVITTNEHN

-1981 FLMYTLSGEDEGMG
+1981 FLMYTLSGEDAGMG
-1995 VQLQVDKVHA
+1995 VQLEVDKAHA
-2005 YGVMSDASDPVV
+2005 YGIMSDASDPVI

-2031 TDSNNNA
+2031 TDSNTNA
-2038 GDNSSNDT
+2038 GDSSSDET
-2046 VPASVVEAQQPN
+2046 VQASVIETQQSS
-2058 TVAQTETRSG
+2058 TVAQTENRSG
-2068 PILDG
+2068 AILD
-2073 TPSDTPN
+2073 TPSDTTP

-2090 TGGEGDAGTDG
+2090 TGGEGSGNEGTGSDG
-2101 SQDTPQTSNVRGYS
+2101 SQDSTQTSNVRGYS

-2210 ALGADFEFMPG
+2210 ALGADFEFVPG

-2282 ATTGMQQYGKLESS
+2282 ATTGMDQFTKLESS

-2306 TAKYTFDFGGVEVA
+2306 TAKYTFDLAGVEVA

-2341 ETIADYSADKVNIF
+2341 ESIADYSADKVNIF